1 MKPIHKF
8 NNGVGATLC
17 HQCNCIASLGYT
29 EDLYCKECNKHR
41 KELLIEL
48 MRLDESIG
56 LYIEQAKNE
65 EPKQRLEKY
74 SERFDNKE
82 NELVE
87 GVFNPDTWGKRII
100 EETKQGTLTY
110 TEAAKK
116 EERIFN
122 STMMS
127 KQETL
132 EELAERYYEDEV
144 SINAFINGAKWQQE
158 KMYSEEEALIL
169 ISKYIENNLDP
180 STHGNIE
187 NIKEWFEQFKNK

>member
-65 EPKQRLEKY
+65 EPKQETTIEKVA
-74 SERFDNKE
+74 EKF
-82 NELVE
+82 
-87 GVFNPDTWGKRII
+87 FPDYQ
-100 EETKQGTLTY
+100 QGD
-110 TEAAKK
+110 
-116 EERIFN
+116 F
-122 STMMS
+122 
-127 KQETL
+127 
-132 EELAERYYEDEV
+132 V
-144 SINAFINGAKWQQE
+144 SIPYRQREGFIACAKWQQN
-158 KMYSEEEALIL
+158 KMYSEEESLIM
-169 ISKYIENNLDP
+169 ISKYIEDNLDP
-180 STHGNIE
+180 SIHGNIE
-187 NIKEWFEQFKNK
+187 NIKEWFETFKNK

>member
-41 KELLIEL
+41 KELLIEI

-74 SERFDNKE
+74 SERFDNDKS
-82 NELVE
+82 LI
-87 GVFNPDTWGKRII
+87 GNPDTWGKRIV
-100 EETKQGTLTY
+100 EEPKQ
-110 TEAAKK
+110 K
-116 EERIFN
+116 
-122 STMMS
+122 
-127 KQETL
+127 TL
-132 EELAERYYEDEV
+132 EEVAENYKIKTIKSGRSHRVEYTKQIKLD
-144 SINAFINGAKWQQE
+144 FISGAKWQQE
-158 KMYSEEEALIL
+158 QDNNKYSEQDIIKAIKFGANGMYGYQIGEEGCFDNQVKRFL
-169 ISKYIENNLDP
+169 
-180 STHGNIE
+180 
-187 NIKEWFEQFKNK
+187 EQFKTNKI